1 MVDHVFPEDE
11 GTGAAD
17 GDFLD
22 AANLASQAFHQII
35 ADYVIAGLNVT
46 TDGSVID
53 VSAGMCSISDDS
65 ASMTQ
70 VAESRDNGVLYN
82 VIADP
87 RTDVAL
93 PDTGGVNYVFLTI
106 NLTSDDSVS
115 IDVNTTG
122 NTPSNTSLQI
132 AEVDAPTA
140 SVTEVNREYDLSG
153 VELSDGDTTI
163 WDPVNGY
170 VPEASVEQGS
180 GSGLDAD
187 SVDGFD
193 ASDLGVIVEDDGV
206 VINDPSTGV
215 NFATG
220 LVVTDDGDGTVTV
233 DSASSLSELAIDTDK
248 DFQNFSLFNLQSLS
262 AEDGVLNGKTLES
275 GDSLTI
281 ASDESM
287 VVSESYTVNGDLTIE
302 SGGSLT
308 II

>member
-11 GTGAAD
+11 GTGAED

-53 VSAGMCSISDDS
+53 VSAGMCAISDDS

-115 IDVNTTG
+115 VDVNTTG

-132 AEVDAPTA
+132 AEVDAATA

-287 VVSESYTVNGDLTIE
+287 VVSESYTVDGDLTIE

>member
-1 MVDHVFPEDE
+1 MVDHVFPEDS
-11 GTGAAD
+11 GTGAEQ
-17 GDFLD
+17 GDFMD
-22 AANLASQAFHQII
+22 AANFASQAFHDIL

-46 TDGSVID
+46 TDGTTFD
-53 VSAGMCSISDDS
+53 VSAGMCSISDTS
-65 ASMTQ
+65 AAMVQ
-70 VAESRDNGVLYN
+70 APESRDQGVLYN

-87 RTDVAL
+87 RSGVAL
-93 PDTGGVNYVFLTI
+93 ADTGGVNYVFLTI
-106 NLTSDDSVS
+106 DLTADDSVS

-122 NTPSNTSLQI
+122 DFPSATSLQI
-132 AEVDAPTA
+132 AEVDGSTA
-140 SVTEVNREYDLSG
+140 SVTEVNRNYDLSG
-153 VELSDGDTTI
+153 FELSDGNNII
-163 WDPVNGY
+163 WDPDNQY
-170 VPEASVEQGS
+170 IPEGSVEQGS

-262 AEDGVLNGKTLES
+262 AEDGVLNGKTLET

-287 VVSESYTVNGDLTIE
+287 VVSESYTVDGDLTIE